1 MHRGKGRKAG
11 AEERQSRG
19 RAGEA
24 LRYSNALLKAS
35 MESTADGILVVD
47 NAGRIIIFNRK
58 FLDLWRIPAG
68 IASSGDDNRV
78 LSHALGQVKNPD
90 LFIKKVRELYAD
102 TVAESFDCVE
112 LLDGRIFERYSI
124 PLTIEGRTEGR
135 VLSFRDVSDRKK
147 LEAQLIQSQKIEAVG
162 RLAGGI
168 AHDFNNL
175 LTAING
181 YSDLL
186 LKQMEKNHPML
197 REMEEIRKAGERA
210 ASLTRQLLAFS
221 RKQILQMKVL
231 DLNAVVSRIDNM
243 LHRVI
248 GEDVTLQTS
257 FGENLWRVKADPGQI
272 EQVLMNL
279 AVNSRDAMPGGG
291 MLTIETRNVEYS
303 EALPLGAGEMPPGA
317 YVMLSV
323 SDTGCGMDEETQSHI
338 FEPFFTTKEQGKGT
352 GLGLAMVYG
361 IVKQGGGYI
370 LVDSETGR
378 GTTFRICFPRTQEEP
393 RPSTPEISPSAPS
406 TGKETV
412 LVVEDQDEVRN
423 LVEEILCMQG
433 YTVLKASNGDEALRL
448 CRRRKKPIHLLLTD
462 MVMPGMNGKEL
473 AERMQKMSP
482 GMKVI
487 LMSAYTVDGLIQWGT
502 IMQGMDFLKKP
513 FRVETLVQTVR
524 KVLDA

>member
-1 MHRGKGRKAG
+1 MK
-11 AEERQSRG
+11 E
-19 RAGEA
+19 
-24 LRYSNALLKAS
+24 
-35 MESTADGILVVD
+35 I
-47 NAGRIIIFNRK
+47 
-58 FLDLWRIPAG
+58 
-68 IASSGDDNRV
+68 DDV
-78 LSHALGQVKNPD
+78 TDH
-90 LFIKKVRELYAD
+90 
-102 TVAESFDCVE
+102 
-112 LLDGRIFERYSI
+112 
-124 PLTIEGRTEGR
+124 
-135 VLSFRDVSDRKK
+135 KK
-147 LEAQLIQSQKIEAVG
+147 LESRLVQSRVMEAVV

-186 LKQMEKNHPML
+186 LKQMDKDHPMR
-197 REMEEIRKAGERA
+197 REAEEIRKAGERA

-221 RKQILQMKVL
+221 RRQILQPKVL
-231 DLNAVVSRIDNM
+231 ELNAVVSRIDDM
-243 LHRVI
+243 LRRLI
-248 GEDVTLQTS
+248 GEDVTLQAS

-291 MLTIETRNVEYS
+291 KLTIETRNMEYS
-303 EALPLGAGEMPPGA
+303 EALPLGTGEMPPGA

-323 SDTGCGMDEETQSHI
+323 SDTGYGMDEATLSRI
-338 FEPFFTTKEQGKGT
+338 FEPFYTTKEKGKGT

-361 IVKQGGGYI
+361 IVKQSGGYI
-370 LVDSETGR
+370 LVDSKEGK
-378 GTTFRICFPRTQEEP
+378 GTTFRIYFPRTKEEA
-393 RPSTPEISPSAPS
+393 RPSAPEISSSAPS

-423 LVEEILCMQG
+423 LVEEILGMQG
-433 YTVLKASNGDEALRL
+433 YTVLKASNGDEALQL
-448 CRRRKKPIHLLLTD
+448 GKSRKKPIHLLLTD

-487 LMSAYTVDGLIQWGT
+487 LMSGYAEEGLIQWGT

-513 FRVETLVQTVR
+513 FRVETLIQKVR

>member
-1 MHRGKGRKAG
+1 MHRGKERKAV
-11 AEERQSRG
+11 AEERQPRR

-24 LRYSNALLKAS
+24 LRYSNAILKAS
-35 MESTADGILVVD
+35 LESTADGILAVD
-47 NAGRIIIFNRK
+47 NAGRIILFNRK
-58 FLDLWRIPAG
+58 FLDLWHIPAE

-78 LSHALGQVKNPD
+78 LSHALCQVKNPD
-90 LFIKKVRELYAD
+90 SFIKKIRELYAD
-102 TVAESFDCVE
+102 PVTESFDSIE

-124 PLTIEGRTEGR
+124 PLKIERRSTGR
-135 VLSFRDVSDRKK
+135 VLSFRDASDRRK
-147 LEAQLIQSQKIEAVG
+147 LEAQLVQSRKIEAVG

-181 YSDLL
+181 YADLL
-186 LKQMEKNHPML
+186 VKQMAIDHPMR

-221 RKQILQMKVL
+221 RRQILQPRVL
-231 DLNAVVSRIDNM
+231 DLNSVVSRIDNM
-243 LHRVI
+243 LHRLI

-257 FGENLWRVKADPGQI
+257 FGENLWRVKADPGQLD
-272 EQVLMNL
+272 QVLMNL

-291 MLTIETRNVEYS
+291 KITIETRNVEHS
-303 EALPLGAGEMPPGA
+303 EVLPLGTGEMPPGA

-370 LVDSETGR
+370 KVDSEAGK
-378 GTTFRICFPRTQEEP
+378 GTTFRIYFPRSQEEP
-393 RPSTPEISPSAPS
+393 RPSTPEVSSSAPS

-412 LVVEDQDEVRN
+412 LVVEDQEEVRS
-423 LVEEILCMQG
+423 LVEEIL
-433 YTVLKASNGDEALRL
+433 
-448 CRRRKKPIHLLLTD
+448 
-462 MVMPGMNGKEL
+462 
-473 AERMQKMSP
+473 
-482 GMKVI
+482 
-487 LMSAYTVDGLIQWGT
+487 
-502 IMQGMDFLKKP
+502 
-513 FRVETLVQTVR
+513 
-524 KVLDA
+524 

>member
-1 MHRGKGRKAG
+1 
-11 AEERQSRG
+11 
-19 RAGEA
+19 
-24 LRYSNALLKAS
+24 
-35 MESTADGILVVD
+35 
-47 NAGRIIIFNRK
+47 
-58 FLDLWRIPAG
+58 
-68 IASSGDDNRV
+68 
-78 LSHALGQVKNPD
+78 
-90 LFIKKVRELYAD
+90 
-102 TVAESFDCVE
+102 
-112 LLDGRIFERYSI
+112 
-124 PLTIEGRTEGR
+124 
-135 VLSFRDVSDRKK
+135 
-147 LEAQLIQSQKIEAVG
+147 
-162 RLAGGI
+162 
-168 AHDFNNL
+168 
-175 LTAING
+175 
-181 YSDLL
+181 
-186 LKQMEKNHPML
+186 
-197 REMEEIRKAGERA
+197 
-210 ASLTRQLLAFS
+210 
-221 RKQILQMKVL
+221 
-231 DLNAVVSRIDNM
+231 
-243 LHRVI
+243 
-248 GEDVTLQTS
+248 
-257 FGENLWRVKADPGQI
+257 
-272 EQVLMNL
+272 
-279 AVNSRDAMPGGG
+279 
-291 MLTIETRNVEYS
+291 
-303 EALPLGAGEMPPGA
+303 MPPGA

-393 RPSTPEISPSAPS
+393 RPSTPEISPSSPS

-513 FRVETLVQTVR
+513 FRVETLIQTVR